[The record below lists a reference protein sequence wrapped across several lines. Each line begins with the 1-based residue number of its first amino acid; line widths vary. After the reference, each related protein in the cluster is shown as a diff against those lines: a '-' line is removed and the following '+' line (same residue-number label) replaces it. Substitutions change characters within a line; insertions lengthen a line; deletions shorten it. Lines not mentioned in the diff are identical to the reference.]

1 MADFVFRISPNIVL
15 GSYSSSRTG
24 QFVREWGSRF
34 LLVADPVLSEFG
46 ITEKTVQSLKDYNID
61 CVIFDEISSNSDTAL
76 TEQALRLARDAR
88 VHGLITIGGMKISN
102 TGKIVCA
109 LFDEKKSVYDFMEG
123 AAFGEKPLPCIC
135 IPTTVSNEFLFT
147 DKAPIID
154 ARTGQL
160 KMLRL
165 QPGLCRLVVSDPN
178 LIVSLTENQFVAMIL
193 RAVCITVEAY
203 ISQKANFFSDT
214 IVEKAA
220 ELLGYVLSETPA
232 LMTATPKEQLAM
244 EGGCMAAL
252 GAASASS
259 GAGTLLSHAVNARC
273 KVSPA
278 LTAAILLPHII
289 EDAAKVKEE
298 RLAKLARI
306 LNVAGENSSNDTA
319 VGLFAEAVRSKIAQF
334 NLPARL
340 KDVSVSLE
348 QLALCIDDVGKLDVT
363 PEFHRSMTED
373 DLFDIVKCAF

>member
-1 MADFVFRISPNIVL
+1 M
-15 GSYSSSRTG
+15 
-24 QFVREWGSRF
+24 
-34 LLVADPVLSEFG
+34 
-46 ITEKTVQSLKDYNID
+46 
-61 CVIFDEISSNSDTAL
+61 
-76 TEQALRLARDAR
+76 
-88 VHGLITIGGMKISN
+88 
-102 TGKIVCA
+102 
-109 LFDEKKSVYDFMEG
+109 
-123 AAFGEKPLPCIC
+123 
-135 IPTTVSNEFLFT
+135 
-147 DKAPIID
+147 
-154 ARTGQL
+154 
-160 KMLRL
+160 
-165 QPGLCRLVVSDPN
+165 
-178 LIVSLTENQFVAMIL
+178 
-193 RAVCITVEAY
+193 
-203 ISQKANFFSDT
+203 
-214 IVEKAA
+214 
-220 ELLGYVLSETPA
+220 LGYVLSETPA

-259 GAGTLLSHAVNARC
+259 GVGTLLSHAVNARC

-289 EDAAKVKEE
+289 EDAATVKEE